1 MNLEQIVKRI
11 SSPEPWQEGE
21 KIPWNEAGF
30 SRRMLA
36 EHLSQQHDAASRRF
50 SEIDRQVEWIHRE
63 LLNGQSSKVLD
74 LGCGPGL
81 YTSRF
86 AKLGHICQGIDFS
99 PASVDYARQQAEN
112 EHLACT
118 YLQADIRTAEYGQ
131 DYDLVM
137 LIFGE
142 LNVFR
147 RADALAILGKA
158 RAVIKPSGQLLLEPH
173 SFAAVKKMGQ
183 ESCNWW
189 SAEQG
194 LFGETPH
201 LVLTE
206 SLWHEAAQAATTRY
220 YVIEAASGQVERFAE
235 SVQAYSDED
244 YCHLLMEAGF
254 EGFQFYPQLAGQPGG
269 AQTDLIAITARP
281 VKSN

>member
-1 MNLEQIVKRI
+1 MNIEQIVKRD

-36 EHLSQQHDAASRRF
+36 EHLSQQHDGASRRF
-50 SEIDRQVEWIHRE
+50 SVIDRQVEWIHRE
-63 LLNGQSSKVLD
+63 LLNGQPSKVLE

-112 EHLACT
+112 EHLTCD

-131 DYDLVM
+131 DFDLAM

-147 RADALAILGKA
+147 RADALAILRKA
-158 RAVIKPSGQLLLEPH
+158 HTALKPGAWLLLEPH
-173 SFAAVKKMGQ
+173 SFAAVRKMGQ
-183 ESCNWW
+183 EPCNWW

-194 LFGETPH
+194 LFGENPH

-206 SLWHEAAQAATTRY
+206 SLWHESAQAATTRY
-220 YVIEAASGQVERFAE
+220 YVIEAASGQVERLAE
-235 SVQAYSDED
+235 SVQAYSDDD
-244 YCHLLMEAGF
+244 YCRLLTEAGF
-254 EGFQFYPQLAGQPGG
+254 EGFQFYPELAGQPGE